1 MVRMTPRLA
10 QPSQLSDRSVERQ
23 NERVKGMKGMPL
35 IDVQAAMFMRGE
47 YVKSPA
53 GCSEQRGRL
62 MVLLFVMVVLLL
74 AVLAKWLGSDD

>member
-23 NERVKGMKGMPL
+23 NERVKGMTAGINRASQL
-35 IDVQAAMFMRGE
+35 YA
-47 YVKSPA
+47 KSPA